1 MKDTINI
8 STFAKNV
15 RAKCIIFSKYQ
26 TGKMIVS
33 AELSR
38 YVCEKKRI
46 RRNNRIHELENK
58 INLNRDEEKEIR
70 LIYLIN
76 PFKRKNT

>member
-1 MKDTINI
+1 
-8 STFAKNV
+8 
-15 RAKCIIFSKYQ
+15 
-26 TGKMIVS
+26 MIVS

-46 RRNNRIHELENK
+46 RRNNRIYELENK

-70 LIYLIN
+70 LIYLFS
-76 PFKRKNT
+76 PFKRKNI